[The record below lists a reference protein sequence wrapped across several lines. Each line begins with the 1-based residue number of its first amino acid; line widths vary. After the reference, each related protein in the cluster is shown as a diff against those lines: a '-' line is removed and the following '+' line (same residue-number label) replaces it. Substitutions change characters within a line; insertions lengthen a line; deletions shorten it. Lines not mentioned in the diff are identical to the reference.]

1 MTKRSGTK
9 LATFFAAGLIFFTVM
24 AVAAAGADERRWE
37 DIVAEARG
45 QTVDWFMWGGSPA
58 VNAYVNG
65 YLADQLKTQYGITLR
80 QGPVKDIA
88 EVVSKL
94 VIEKQ
99 AGKKEGGNV
108 DLMWINGENFRTC
121 KRNSLLYGPFADQLP
136 NQRLVNWERPSVYND
151 FGEPVD
157 GFESPWGSAQV
168 VMIYDTARVAQP
180 PRTVADLLNWI
191 RNHPGRFAYPAPP
204 DFTGS
209 VFVRHIFYHV
219 SGDAKRWQE
228 AVDQAAFNQA
238 ASDTYRVLKELAP
251 FLWRQGQTY
260 PESPVRMNTLFADG
274 EVDFSFSYHQAEA
287 SRNILDGLFPD
298 TVRTYVF
305 EEGTIANTHF
315 VAIPFNAS
323 DTAGAMVVANFLLS
337 PEAQLQKADPDVWGD
352 FPAIEPARLPAEWQ
366 ARFKQQARGVATL
379 GDAELQS
386 HQLPEPP
393 SEILIQLEKGWE
405 EHVLKGR

>member
-1 MTKRSGTK
+1 VG
-9 LATFFAAGLIFFTVM
+9 
-24 AVAAAGADERRWE
+24 
-37 DIVAEARG
+37 
-45 QTVDWFMWGGSPA
+45 
-58 VNAYVNG
+58 
-65 YLADQLKTQYGITLR
+65 
-80 QGPVKDIA
+80 
-88 EVVSKL
+88 
-94 VIEKQ
+94 
-99 AGKKEGGNV
+99 
-108 DLMWINGENFRTC
+108 
-121 KRNSLLYGPFADQLP
+121 
-136 NQRLVNWERPSVYND
+136 
-151 FGEPVD
+151 
-157 GFESPWGSAQV
+157 
-168 VMIYDTARVAQP
+168 
-180 PRTVADLLNWI
+180 DLLRWI
-191 RNHPGRFAYPAPP
+191 RDHPGRFAYPAPP

-219 SGDAKRWQE
+219 AGGAKRWQGN
-228 AVDQAAFNQA
+228 VDRVAFNQA
-238 ASDTYRVLKELAP
+238 ASDTYRTLKELAP

-352 FPAIEPARLPAEWQ
+352 FPAIDPSRLPAEWQ

-393 SEILIQLEKGWE
+393 SELLIQLEKGWE